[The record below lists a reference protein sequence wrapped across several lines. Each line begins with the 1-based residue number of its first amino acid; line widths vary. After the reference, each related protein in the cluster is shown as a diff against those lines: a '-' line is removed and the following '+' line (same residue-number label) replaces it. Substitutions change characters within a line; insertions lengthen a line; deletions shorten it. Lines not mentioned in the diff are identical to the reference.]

1 MPTKEERSVQ
11 VDLSLNIE
19 DGEGDG
25 EKGLKGGIGELG
37 GVSEEVEEEQE
48 EEEDR
53 KMGGEEQQLDKG
65 GQGGGDE
72 TMPEGLANDE
82 LLRLQAELTRI
93 KEENR
98 ILKEGVERAMKD
110 YCDLRN
116 KFTEIQQQE
125 RQKLPSQDPEIFL
138 SLGGGVRQEFRS
150 PSRLLVR
157 EDDDKIGPEEVD
169 NLGLSLRMQTHANL
183 PERQEEETE
192 QKREELSNWM
202 PLDVTQRTGDL
213 PGIASRSFNPANR
226 KTRVSV
232 RVRCQGPTMNDGCQ
246 WRKYGQKIAKGNP
259 CPRAYYRCTVA
270 PGCPVR
276 KQVQRCQE
284 DMSILIT
291 TYEGTHN
298 HPLPVG
304 ATAMASTAAVGTGFA
319 LSQEG
324 GLAPS
329 SVQGGVS
336 SGSLISVSYPRPFIM
351 NPPSSS
357 HPSTSSHG
365 GSSRT
370 TMLDMANHPVHAGYQ
385 FGLPMSSYMTY
396 TKNNQTGSSS
406 WGGSR
411 PPWGLDVEAQLATN
425 VVADPKFTAAVSAA
439 AISSFISRENPSI
452 RHPGV
457 PPSQG
462 SGDEGTSASQWVLES
477 HSPTRKPPLR
487 PP

>member
-48 EEEDR
+48 EEEDL

-72 TMPEGLANDE
+72 TMPE

-125 RQKLPSQDPEIFL
+125 RQK
-138 SLGGGVRQEFRS
+138 
-150 PSRLLVR
+150 
-157 EDDDKIGPEEVD
+157 
-169 NLGLSLRMQTHANL
+169 MQTHANL

-232 RVRCQGPTMNDGCQ
+232 RVRCQGPTEV
-246 WRKYGQKIAKGNP
+246 RQKIAKGNP

-276 KQVQRCQE
+276 KQMQE

-329 SVQGGVS
+329 SVQGAVS

-385 FGLPMSSYMTY
+385 YGLPMSPYMTY

-406 WGGSR
+406 WVGVGRRGVWMWRHNSLPTWWQTR
-411 PPWGLDVEAQLATN
+411 SLRRQSPLL
-425 VVADPKFTAAVSAA
+425 
-439 AISSFISRENPSI
+439 PS
-452 RHPGV
+452 HP
-457 PPSQG
+457 S
-462 SGDEGTSASQWVLES
+462 
-477 HSPTRKPPLR
+477 
-487 PP
+487 